1 MTIQYSDRI
10 HIAPL
15 GYEDDRV
22 VKPAITTKADR
33 VYLLEHDEPED
44 EKPDYHAT
52 LKEELRDNGMAVHSV
67 DCNIFDL
74 YAVLGA
80 VAEIITSH
88 RDDEVFVNIS
98 TGSKISAIGGMI
110 ACMVTR
116 ESGNVT
122 PYYVRAE
129 GYTSDDEAEDDLPV
143 SFGMAAMAELPTYPI
158 DGPSPQEIAM
168 LQYIADEEP
177 VAKKQ
182 LIRRAREVVDRF
194 RRNAEDKEIEQDSD
208 PHMGEYRL
216 LDTHILDPLTE
227 RECIEVD
234 EVGRSKEIGRV
245 AKRSRLCRWYSQLRG
260 HS

>member
-52 LKEELRDNGMAVHSV
+52 LKEELRDNGMTVHSV
-67 DCNIFDL
+67 DCDIFDL

-80 VAEIITSH
+80 VAEIITSN

-98 TGSKISAIGGMI
+98 TGSKISAIGMMI

-177 VAKKQ
+177 VTKKE
-182 LIRRAREVVDRF
+182 LIRRARKGVDRF

-234 EVGRSKEIGRV
+234 EVGRSKEISVTEEGHNT
-245 AKRSRLCRWYSQLRG
+245 LRAFEYLLQDE
-260 HS
+260 

>member
-1 MTIQYSDRI
+1 M
-10 HIAPL
+10 
-15 GYEDDRV
+15 
-22 VKPAITTKADR
+22 
-33 VYLLEHDEPED
+33 
-44 EKPDYHAT
+44 
-52 LKEELRDNGMAVHSV
+52 
-67 DCNIFDL
+67 
-74 YAVLGA
+74 
-80 VAEIITSH
+80 
-88 RDDEVFVNIS
+88 
-98 TGSKISAIGGMI
+98 
-110 ACMVTR
+110 
-116 ESGNVT
+116 
-122 PYYVRAE
+122 RAE